1 MLEKMRLSSHM
12 SRKNAGPAEHNSRT
26 NFKGESLNI
35 DAEKSQNNYYWNCI
49 TGTKEHLSFKKV
61 EEEYYKENYTS
72 MLDARNENYKKNRH
86 PENCRTMEQYMRAEK
101 TKPEEHIIQV
111 GDMNNTITKKQ
122 LHEVLVDYYKWHTK
136 TFPNV
141 KFLDIA
147 IHVDEEGAPHM
158 HMRRVWE
165 CKGKYGKEICESKA
179 LKEMGIKRPDP
190 NKKEGK
196 NNNAKMTYTKMVRD
210 ELLNICK
217 VHGIDIET
225 EVKDGGAKHLQPT
238 EFKLRKMKEKIEGI
252 YRVMT
257 KQKIKNKELELKNK
271 ELEQQIKHSGSELED
286 LTDRLNVVREDTT
299 KAKSEYQIIY
309 NQLQT
314 TMNAVKEAERTN
326 RTLTEKNEELTE
338 VLDTQRELLNQAKKV
353 VKAVENFTYG
363 YDSEFT
369 NAKTL
374 LDRFFVD
381 YKKKN
386 GIDLSQQFNSYVEH
400 DKKLTEDIDRILR
413 NLDIDT
419 SQTDD
424 GYDY

>member
-1 MLEKMRLSSHM
+1 
-12 SRKNAGPAEHNSRT
+12 
-26 NFKGESLNI
+26 
-35 DAEKSQNNYYWNCI
+35 
-49 TGTKEHLSFKKV
+49 
-61 EEEYYKENYTS
+61 
-72 MLDARNENYKKNRH
+72 
-86 PENCRTMEQYMRAEK
+86 
-101 TKPEEHIIQV
+101 
-111 GDMNNTITKKQ
+111 
-122 LHEVLVDYYKWHTK
+122 
-136 TFPNV
+136 
-141 KFLDIA
+141 
-147 IHVDEEGAPHM
+147 
-158 HMRRVWE
+158 
-165 CKGKYGKEICESKA
+165 
-179 LKEMGIKRPDP
+179 MGIKRPDP

-210 ELLNICK
+210 KLIDICIA
-217 VHGIDIET
+217 HGIDIET

-238 EFKLRKMKEKIEGI
+238 EFKLRKMKEEIEEI

-257 KQKIKNKELELKNK
+257 KQELKNK
-271 ELEQQIKHSGSELED
+271 ELEQQIKHSGSELEH

-299 KAKSEYQIIY
+299 KAKSEYQTIY

-326 RTLTEKNEELTE
+326 RTLTEENEELTE
-338 VLDTQRELLNQAKKV
+338 VLDTQRELLNQAKEV
-353 VKAVENFTYG
+353 VRAVENFTYG

-386 GIDLSQQFNSYVEH
+386 GIDLSRQFNSFVEH
-400 DKKLTEDIDRILR
+400 DKKITEDIDRMLR

-419 SQTDD
+419 SQSDD